1 MVALIR
7 DLVNTTFSNTSKVFT
22 SILIVQKFCNMDI
35 NMNTNYLREKSTSA
49 STNSSREPSLLFN
62 VSSIL
67 YHKKM
72 EIQSNNPLWS
82 KQMEIEERESFSLSY
97 ATPKVGENKSVKQAI
112 DISPKNEVQCVNN
125 KALILNNMT
134 TP

>member
-1 MVALIR
+1 M
-7 DLVNTTFSNTSKVFT
+7 
-22 SILIVQKFCNMDI
+22 

-62 VSSIL
+62 VSFIL

-82 KQMEIEERESFSLSY
+82 EQIEIEERESFSLSY
-97 ATPKVGENKSVKQAI
+97 AIPKVGENKSVKQAI
-112 DISPKNEVQCVNN
+112 NISAKNEVQCVNS
-125 KALILNNMT
+125 KALTLNNMT

>member
-49 STNSSREPSLLFN
+49 STNSSREPLLLFN
-62 VSSIL
+62 VSFIL

-82 KQMEIEERESFSLSY
+82 EQIEIEERESFSLSY
-97 ATPKVGENKSVKQAI
+97 AIPKVGENKSVKQAI
-112 DISPKNEVQCVNN
+112 NISAKNEVQCVNN
-125 KALILNNMT
+125 KALTLNNMT